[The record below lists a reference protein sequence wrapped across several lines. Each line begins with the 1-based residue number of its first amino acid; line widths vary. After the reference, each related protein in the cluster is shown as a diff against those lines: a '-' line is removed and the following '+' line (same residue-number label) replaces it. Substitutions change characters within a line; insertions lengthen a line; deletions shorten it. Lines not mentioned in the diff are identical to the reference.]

1 MYSLDEFERLHK
13 LLESEL
19 EIIKKY
25 IKSTPWCEEGQEAYD
40 STGYLKGFLEAF
52 GDFMPQMI
60 IKLEL
65 QKKAQMEMFSELIE

>member
-1 MYSLDEFERLHK
+1 MYSLEEFERLHK
-13 LLESEL
+13 ITLSEL
-19 EIIKKY
+19 EI
-25 IKSTPWCEEGQEAYD
+25 EGQEAYD